1 MQVKNHTSIIALEVP
16 RNDTSPFSRPCTFPT
31 TVADNGD
38 MARFIGRW
46 FSLAIAVAI
55 VVTIIPGFGVVG
67 DKIWAIVAFSLFM
80 ALINAW
86 VKPIVHL
93 LALPLTILSLGLF
106 SLVLTV
112 AFMNL
117 ASWLA
122 LSVFGVGITI
132 SSFWW
137 SVIAS
142 AIIAFISGIINS
154 IVGSD

>member
-1 MQVKNHTSIIALEVP
+1 MKDHTSVLLHLPTPVP
-16 RNDTSPFSRPCTFPT
+16 
-31 TVADNGD
+31 DNGE

-55 VVTIIPGFGVVG
+55 VVSIIPGFGVVG
-67 DKIWAIVAFSLFM
+67 EKLWAVVSFSLFM

-86 VKPIVHL
+86 VKPIVHI

-122 LSVFGVGITI
+122 ISVFGVGVTI

-137 SVIAS
+137 SVVAS
-142 AIIAFISGIINS
+142 FIISVISGIINS
-154 IVGSD
+154 VIGE

>member
-1 MQVKNHTSIIALEVP
+1 VGEKVL
-16 RNDTSPFSRPCTFPT
+16 
-31 TVADNGD
+31 
-38 MARFIGRW
+38 
-46 FSLAIAVAI
+46 AVA
-55 VVTIIPGFGVVG
+55 
-67 DKIWAIVAFSLFM
+67 AFALFM

-86 VKPIVHL
+86 IKPIVHL

-122 LSVFGVGITI
+122 ISVFGVGVTI

-154 IVGSD
+154 IISD

>member
-1 MQVKNHTSIIALEVP
+1 
-16 RNDTSPFSRPCTFPT
+16 
-31 TVADNGD
+31 

-55 VVTIIPGFGVVG
+55 VVSIIPGFGVVG
-67 DKIWAIVAFSLFM
+67 EKLWAVVSFSLFM

-86 VKPIVHL
+86 VKPIVHI

-122 LSVFGVGITI
+122 ISVFGVGVTI

-137 SVIAS
+137 SVVAS
-142 AIIAFISGIINS
+142 FIISVISGIINS
-154 IVGSD
+154 VIGE

>member
-1 MQVKNHTSIIALEVP
+1 
-16 RNDTSPFSRPCTFPT
+16 
-31 TVADNGD
+31 

-55 VVTIIPGFGVVG
+55 VVSIIPGFGVVG
-67 DKIWAIVAFSLFM
+67 DKIWAVAAFSLFM

-154 IVGSD
+154 IIKGD